1 MREMVMNEREL
12 AGLVHQAVQIASR
25 NSGKAV
31 E

>member
-1 MREMVMNEREL
+1 MREMVMDEREL
-12 AGLVHQAVQIASR
+12 AGLVYRAVQIASR